1 MIREGLAQELDR
13 DNIPNSRNIR
23 TDLVD
28 VDFDP
33 GRRHSLTWQSGFTGL
48 AWNTEHV
55 PGGLRTIQDLWA
67 EPLRGRV
74 EVLTE
79 MRDTI
84 ALIMLDAGVDISSE
98 SWGDDEFSRPLMNFN
113 DGSRP
118 GIFGKRSGSRMW
130 TT

>member
-1 MIREGLAQELDR
+1 MCR
-13 DNIPNSRNIR
+13 
-23 TDLVD
+23 
-28 VDFDP
+28 
-33 GRRHSLTWQSGFTGL
+33 
-48 AWNTEHV
+48 
-55 PGGLRTIQDLWA
+55 GGLRTIQDLWA

-130 TT
+130 TI